1 MAKLSLNDHL
11 FEVLENLTDKD
22 VKGEELKEQLNRAHA
37 VTKIAQQII
46 ATNNL
51 ILRTTVAAIDA
62 GIMLPQEAKSQLKL
76 IAS

>member
-1 MAKLSLNDHL
+1 MAKLSY
-11 FEVLENLTDKD
+11 EVLERLTDED

-46 ATNNL
+46 ANNNL
-51 ILRTTVAAIDA
+51 TLRTIVAALDA
-62 GIMLPQEAKSQLKL
+62 GVMTPEAKSKLKL

>member
-22 VKGEELKEQLNRAHA
+22 VKGEDLKEQLNRANA

-46 ATNNL
+46 ANNDL
-51 ILRTTVAAIDA
+51 ILRTTVAALDRD
-62 GIMLPQEAKSQLKL
+62 IMVSEAKSKLKL
-76 IAS
+76 IAN